1 VKIAVIGAGI
11 AGLTLAQRLKAEVTV
26 LEKSRGVGGRMSTR
40 HADPFHFDH
49 GAQYLTIRTRAFK
62 SSMRPHIESGLLQ
75 EWKPRVLTLT
85 AGEQPYKRDWFEP
98 HYVAAPGMNALA
110 KKLAEGL
117 SVQLQTEVAALVPNG
132 KLWDIQTRD
141 GRILGPYDWVISTA
155 PAPQTQ
161 SLFADLYSRQPQ
173 PAQSKMTGCYTLMLG
188 LAQPLKLKF
197 DAARVKNSPIRWISV
212 NSSKPGRELPCTL
225 VIHSDND
232 WAEAHLEDDQ
242 DEIRHTLLTELARQL
257 QTDLPSPAHIAL
269 HRWRYAE
276 TTVPL
281 GKNYLI
287 DTHKHLAACGDW
299 CIRGNVEAAFTSANL
314 LATRINKGHSE

>member
-1 VKIAVIGAGI
+1 MKIAVIGAGM
-11 AGLTLAQRLKAEVTV
+11 AGLTLARRLNAEVTV

-40 HADPFHFDH
+40 HAEPFHFDH

-62 SSMRPHIESGLLQ
+62 ACMRPHIESGLLQ
-75 EWKPRVLTLT
+75 QWKPRVLTLN

-98 HYVAAPGMNALA
+98 HYVAAPEMNALA

-117 SVQLQTEVAALVPNG
+117 SIQLQTEVTALVRHG
-132 KLWDIQTRD
+132 EQWDIQTGD
-141 GRILGPYDWVISTA
+141 GRILGPYDWVISSA

-161 SLFADLYSRQPQ
+161 HLFADHY
-173 PAQSKMTGCYTLMLG
+173 TGQTVPEQATMRACYTLMLG
-188 LAQPLKLKF
+188 LTQPLKLKF
-197 DAARVKNSPIRWISV
+197 DAAMVKNSPIRWISV

-225 VIHSDND
+225 VVHSDND

-242 DEIRHTLLTELARQL
+242 DGVRHTLLMELQRQL
-257 QTDLPSPAHIAL
+257 ATDLASPAYIAL

-276 TTVPL
+276 TSVPV

-287 DTHKHLAACGDW
+287 DTRNHLAACGDW
-299 CIRGNVEAAFTSANL
+299 CIRGNVEAAFTSAHL
-314 LATRINKGHSE
+314 LAARINKLT